1 MENKST
7 FQFTFKF
14 DGGLTGTITYTD
26 TLSNCIGKYESD
38 VKSGKLPCVE
48 ALVSIKNLAAKI

>member
-14 DGGLTGTITYTD
+14 DGGLTGTISYTD
-26 TLSNCIGKYESD
+26 TLSKCVGKYESD